1 MAQGLLWALHILG
14 GTVSRAEPAHRP
26 FSSIMSGELDGAGKP
41 QGRTHG

>member
-14 GTVSRAEPAHRP
+14 GTRFKAEPAHRP
-26 FSSIMSGELDGAGKP
+26 FSSIWSGELDGAGKP